1 LAAAAGHSISKMH
14 SPSAPSLSAVDL
26 FAGAGG
32 FSLGATKAGFD
43 VIAAVDHWKPAL
55 RTYER
60 NFEHPVLDRDLAS
73 VSPSDLRRELNLGHG
88 ELDLLIG
95 GPPCQG
101 FSIQR
106 IGKDPDDRN
115 DLVLMFGR
123 AVAEFAPRLFMMEN
137 VRGLLGRRGR
147 PYLDSFVALVTEA
160 GYEVEV
166 HQIDASNY
174 GVPQAR
180 KRVFVCGVRGERPTP
195 FQFPSPTHSD
205 PVSVWD
211 VISDLP
217 SPPIDLT
224 PHPEDSLHRRSR
236 LSALNKERLRHI
248 PPGGGFEDLPK
259 ELRVRCHRPGAAKIG
274 HRYVYG
280 RLDPKTPA
288 GTITAR
294 FDSFTRGKF
303 AHPFEDRNITL
314 REGARL
320 QTFPDE
326 HEFAGTQE
334 EIAALIG
341 NAVPPKLGDAVCAAA
356 RDFLHGEQSA
366 PRQSQASLL
375 SAVS

>member
-1 LAAAAGHSISKMH
+1 VPDAEA
-14 SPSAPSLSAVDL
+14 SPSAVDL

-32 FSLGATKAGFD
+32 FSLGASEAGFE
-43 VIAAVDHWKPAL
+43 VVAAVDKWTPAL

-60 NFEHPVLDRDLAS
+60 NFEHRVLDCDLAIE
-73 VSPSDLRRELNLGHG
+73 SPAALRRELGLCPGD
-88 ELDLLIG
+88 LDLLIG

-106 IGKDPDDRN
+106 IGEDSDSRN
-115 DLVLMFGR
+115 DLVPAFGR
-123 AVAEFAPRLFMMEN
+123 AIEEFAPRLFVMEN

-147 PYLDSFVALVTEA
+147 PYLDSFIELITGA

-166 HQIDASNY
+166 HEVNARDY

-180 KRVFVCGVRGERPTP
+180 KRVFVCGVRNDSPG
-195 FQFPSPTHSD
+195 FVFPEPTHPE

-211 VISDLP
+211 AIHDLP
-217 SPPIDLT
+217 SRPLDLS
-224 PHPEDSLHRRSR
+224 PDPSDALHRRTR
-236 LSALNKERLRHI
+236 LSDLNKERLRHI

-259 ELRVRCHRPGAAKIG
+259 HLRVRCHRQGAAKIG

-280 RLDPKTPA
+280 RLDPEVPA

-320 QTFPDE
+320 QTFPDT
-326 HEFAGTQE
+326 HEFVGTQE

-341 NAVPPKLGDAVCAAA
+341 NAVPPRLATVVCVAGRSYLAGENTVSEHH
-356 RDFLHGEQSA
+356 RDSLV
-366 PRQSQASLL
+366 AS
-375 SAVS
+375 SP